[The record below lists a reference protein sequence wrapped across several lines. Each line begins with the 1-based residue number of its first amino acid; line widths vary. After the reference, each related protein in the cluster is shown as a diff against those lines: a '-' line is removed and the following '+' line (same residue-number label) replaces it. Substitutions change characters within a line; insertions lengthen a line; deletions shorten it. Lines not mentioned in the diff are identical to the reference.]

1 MPRRS
6 TLTLSGRT
14 VDSLPAEGRD
24 RIFWDRELPGF
35 GVRVYRSGRKVY
47 VVQSRARGVPRRVT
61 LGTHGELTTTQARLR
76 ATQVIDRIKGGA
88 GADPAPGPGRR
99 HRRRPR
105 GPLPKRPRGAELQC
119 PHRRYL

>member
-6 TLTLSGRT
+6 TLTLNSRA

-47 VVQSRARGVPRRVT
+47 VVQSRSRGGPRRVT

-76 ATQVIDRIKGGA
+76 AAQVIDRIKGGA
-88 GADPAPGPGRR
+88 EPIPAPAQASA
-99 HRRRPR
+99 RRRPR
-105 GPLPKRPRGAELQC
+105 GPLPERPRGPEL
-119 PHRRYL
+119 